1 MRQVGRT
8 GLAFQAGGIA
18 LIAAGLIGCDEGG
31 ADPEPELPAFPTFW
45 QSWSPASEPAGPAAL
60 GLDREYQRPLPY
72 NWYNPERVV
81 RRRDVFLE
89 TRDQSEGEEF
99 LRVLEFAIA
108 TERSGDWASPDS
120 SGWFGVMRQL
130 PPDLQDLREATSVAI
145 WVDDF
150 GASRGRMILDLGEIS
165 EDFYVETTNPQKGR
179 GWLDTEDIDPED
191 GELTASREDFGL
203 DNIQAADSD
212 PPAPGDDGN
221 DDFVL
226 PGQEPLDYSRI
237 NGTEGNGLL
246 DTEDLDGNDFLDQ
259 DNIYGSY
266 VISLGEDPV
275 SPYLVK
281 DNGNTPGGSPGNTW
295 RLFRVPLDEGVPVG
309 GTPRLVGA
317 YVRLWFDDLTP
328 GPGKKVRIADI
339 AFAWGQGR
347 DFMLLG
353 P

>member
-72 NWYNPERVV
+72 SWYNPERVV

-145 WVDDF
+145 
-150 GASRGRMILDLGEIS
+150 
-165 EDFYVETTNPQKGR
+165 GR

-275 SPYLVK
+275 SPRDTPSGWSLRSPLVRRLEARPGQEGPNSGHRVCLGAGAGLHAAGPVMPASAERGGAVSPPGTGRDDGVVYL
-281 DNGNTPGGSPGNTW
+281 TSIW
-295 RLFRVPLDEGVPVG
+295 YLRS
-309 GTPRLVGA
+309 
-317 YVRLWFDDLTP
+317 
-328 GPGKKVRIADI
+328 RIAS
-339 AFAWGQGR
+339 AGH
-347 DFMLLG
+347 LK
-353 P
+353 